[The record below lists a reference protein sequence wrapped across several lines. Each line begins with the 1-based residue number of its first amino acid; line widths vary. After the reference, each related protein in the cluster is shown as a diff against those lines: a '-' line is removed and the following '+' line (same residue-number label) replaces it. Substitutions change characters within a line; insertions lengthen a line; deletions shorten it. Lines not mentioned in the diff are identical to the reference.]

1 MEVRVKETYGDH
13 KKGSS
18 LASILVTSFL
28 LGSCM
33 SANAEYLGGTGQDLP
48 CLSYKTSHFATL

>member
-1 MEVRVKETYGDH
+1 M
-13 KKGSS
+13 
-18 LASILVTSFL
+18 SILVTSFL